1 METTIKKLNKCR
13 LCKSNDYKVLF
24 IKYGYEVAKCSEC
37 GLTFLN
43 FDPDEKFFYNYYSED
58 FFNDPG
64 IKHAYSDYEKE
75 AESLKKSFKN
85 RVDILSKY
93 HGSGTLLDVG
103 CATGA
108 FMEVASSKW
117 DVYGVDVS
125 EYAVEQAKKKNLKAF
140 AGVIKDSPYINQKFD
155 VVTLWD
161 TIEHVSDP
169 LETIQQ
175 LSEMTKPGSIVA
187 LTTGDVGSFMARLSG
202 KFWHLYNIPQHLSYF
217 NKNTITRM
225 FKESKFE
232 VVEIIYPSIQLSLDY
247 LLFRFVT
254 FYKLKFA
261 FSFYKLL
268 KKTGILKPNL
278 NINLYDIMLVVAKKV

>member
-1 METTIKKLNKCR
+1 
-13 LCKSNDYKVLF
+13 
-24 IKYGYEVAKCSEC
+24 
-37 GLTFLN
+37 
-43 FDPDEKFFYNYYSED
+43 D

-75 AESLKKSFKN
+75 AESLKKSFKS
-85 RVDILSKY
+85 RVDIIHKY
-93 HGSGTLLDVG
+93 CDSGILLDVG

-125 EYAVEQAKKKNLKAF
+125 AYAIEQAKKKNLEVF
-140 AGVIKDSPYINQKFD
+140 SGVLKDSPYIYQKFD
-155 VVTLWD
+155 VATLWD

-175 LSEMTKPGSIVA
+175 LNEMTKPGSVVA
-187 LTTGDVGSFMARLSG
+187 LTTGDVGSLVAKLSG
-202 KFWHLYNIPQHLSYF
+202 KYWHLYNIPQHLSYF
-217 NKNTITRM
+217 DKNTITRM
-225 FKESKFE
+225 FKESGFE

-247 LLFRFVT
+247 LLFRLVT

-261 FSFYKLL
+261 FNFYKLL
-268 KKTGILKPNL
+268 KKTGILRPNL
-278 NINLYDIMLVVAKKV
+278 NINLYDIMLVVAKKL

>member
-13 LCKSNDYKVLF
+13 LCKSNNYNVLF
-24 IKYGYEVAKCSEC
+24 IKYGYELAKCNEC
-37 GLTFLN
+37 SLTFLN
-43 FDPDEKFFYNYYSED
+43 FDPDDEFFSNYYAED

-75 AESLKKSFKN
+75 AESLKNSFKF

-93 HGSGTLLDVG
+93 NSGGNLLDVG

-108 FMEVASSKW
+108 FMEVASSRW
-117 DVYGVDVS
+117 EVYGVDVS

-140 AGVIKDSPYINQKFD
+140 AGVIKDSPYINQIFD

-169 LETIQQ
+169 LETLQQ
-175 LSEMTKPGSIVA
+175 LSEMTKQGSVVA
-187 LTTGDVGSFMARLSG
+187 LTTGDVGSTVAKISG
-202 KFWHLYNIPQHLSYF
+202 KYWHLYNIPQHLSYF
-217 NKNTITRM
+217 DKNTITRI
-225 FKESKFE
+225 FNESGFE

-247 LLFRFVT
+247 LLFRLVT

-261 FSFYKLL
+261 FNFYKLL
-268 KKTGILKPNL
+268 KKTGILRPNL
-278 NINLYDIMLVVAKKV
+278 NINLYDIMLVVAKKL